1 MDWFCQTRS
10 SLPLP
15 VKSPVATICQPEE
28 TLYLIDRV
36 PFTPE
41 QETAAGLT
49 PEGTTEATLEESEI
63 KQALADVSN
72 EVVLAVDHTKL
83 GRIGVARCLPL
94 DRIDILVTDLDP
106 EDERL
111 HPYTSIVTVL

>member
-1 MDWFCQTRS
+1 MRAARDL
-10 SLPLP
+10 SLERLFL
-15 VKSPVATICQPEE
+15 S
-28 TLYLIDRV
+28 
-36 PFTPE
+36 
-41 QETAAGLT
+41 AAGLT

-63 KQALADVSN
+63 KQALANVST

-83 GRIGVARCLPL
+83 SRAGVARCLAL